1 MAPKKPSGEIAYNS
15 TNVNRFVGEMLGA
28 SETDN
33 RIGSRAKDK
42 RMEIKINKSTF
53 AGSLKFNKH
62 NNHVNGQHLS
72 AGFIGGFIVNPTFH
86 NDINSRQTNTC

>member
-33 RIGSRAKDK
+33 RIGSKAKDK

-53 AGSLKFNKH
+53 AGSLKFNK
-62 NNHVNGQHLS
+62 NCPS
-72 AGFIGGFIVNPTFH
+72 
-86 NDINSRQTNTC
+86 QTKANVIIM

>member
-53 AGSLKFNKH
+53 AGSLKFNK
-62 NNHVNGQHLS
+62 NCPSPTKVNV
-72 AGFIGGFIVNPTFH
+72 IIM
-86 NDINSRQTNTC
+86 

>member
-1 MAPKKPSGEIAYNS
+1 
-15 TNVNRFVGEMLGA
+15 MLGA

-53 AGSLKFNKH
+53 AGSLKFNK
-62 NNHVNGQHLS
+62 NCPS
-72 AGFIGGFIVNPTFH
+72 PTKA
-86 NDINSRQTNTC
+86 NVIIM